1 MARFDIY
8 RLRTG
13 EMLVVD
19 LQADLLD
26 ALDTRVVAPLLRAE
40 AFSKPLTRLNPVIEL
55 AGGSYVLAVH
65 LMGTISVKEIAET
78 LGSLGAR
85 YDDVTAATDFLF
97 SGF

>member
-40 AFSKPLTRLNPVIEL
+40 AFSKPINRLNPVIEL
-55 AGGSYVLAVH
+55 DGGSYVLAVH